1 MHYMTD
7 GEPGISPTNIQ
18 ASWEKQV
25 EPVDGGTTVFAEG
38 LGEVRHGE
46 YLTIPKHQVL
56 NAIGQPMFD
65 TKGDPIWC
73 KSTTGVVSIQKPL
86 VGKPYV
92 TVVCAS
98 NRRLR
103 STGQCNTSYKYNKLK

>member
-1 MHYMTD
+1 MLYMTD
-7 GEPGISPTNIQ
+7 GEPGATPIEVS
-18 ASWEKQV
+18 ARWEKQGEV
-25 EPVDGGTTVFAEG
+25 VDGATTVFAEG

-46 YLTIPKHQVL
+46 YLAIPRHQVL
-56 NAIGQPMFD
+56 NIFGQPMFD
-65 TKGDPIWC
+65 SKGDPIWC

-98 NRRLR
+98 NRKLK
-103 STGQCNTSYKYNKLK
+103 STGQCNTSYRYNKLK